1 MRKVT
6 DLYRNFKKFKAKYF
20 SNFLRLRFLPTKF
33 KSLSQEVS

>member
-6 DLYRNFKKFKAKYF
+6 VEKCKAKYL
-20 SNFLRLRFLPTKF
+20 SNYLGLRFLPTKF